1 MILKGRHALPRFPD
15 QSLVTFVR
23 DALEKFGDRTALVD
37 GPTGRSYS
45 FRQVLDLSASIAHGL
60 RARGIETGDRVAF
73 LTPNVPEV
81 ALAFYGTITAGAVAM
96 MLNPLSTPSEL
107 SQYFRIG
114 RPKVAVTVPALLPA
128 IRAAAPDLPVIA
140 IGDAEAAEPL
150 AALLRGPTTPPPLAI
165 DPESI
170 AVMPYSSGT
179 TGFPKGVMLSHRNIV
194 AQCLA
199 LAAVTDAALIVPE
212 RAVIAVLPF
221 FHIYGITAFLTYGL
235 SRGAQIVTMP
245 RFDLAEYVKLIAAH
259 QPPLLHVVPPIL
271 LGLAK
276 FPGELTLPGVKAAL
290 VAAAPLSESLARAFT
305 ERTGVLVHQ
314 AYGMTEVSGASHI
327 GSTHPARNKP
337 GSIGGL
343 IGGAEARIVSPET
356 GADVHP
362 GERGEVWIRGP
373 FVMRGYFE
381 NDAATAQTIDA
392 DGWLHTGDIAHVDA
406 DGDFWIVD
414 RVKELIKYKAFQI
427 APAEL
432 EAVVLQHPA
441 VADCA
446 VYPQADEA
454 AGEIPKAAVVVKAGA
469 TLTEV
474 DLIEFVAQ
482 HVNPQKRLRA
492 VQFVDAIPKSA
503 SGKILRRLLVQRSI

>member
-1 MILKGRHALPRFPD
+1 MILKGRHVSPPIPN
-15 QSLVTFVR
+15 QNLVAFVS
-23 DALEKFGDRTALVD
+23 DAFEKFGDRVALID
-37 GPTGRSYS
+37 GPTGRSYT

-60 RARGIETGDRVAF
+60 RARGVESGDRVVF
-73 LTPNVPEV
+73 ITPNVPEV
-81 ALAFYGTITAGAVAM
+81 AFAFYGAITAGAVAM
-96 MLNPLSTPSEL
+96 MLNPLSTPEEL
-107 SQYFRIG
+107 AQYFRIG
-114 RPKVAVTVPALLPA
+114 RPKMAITVPALVPG
-128 IRAAAPDLPVIA
+128 IRAAAPELPIIA

-150 AALLRGPTTPPPLAI
+150 TALLDGPTTPPPLMI
-165 DPESI
+165 DPDSV

-179 TGFPKGVMLSHRNIV
+179 TGFPKGVMLTHRNII

-199 LAAVTDAALIVPE
+199 LEAVTDAALIVPGG
-212 RAVIAVLPF
+212 AVIAVLPF
-221 FHIYGITAFLTYGL
+221 FHIYGIAAFLTCGL
-235 SRGAQIVTMP
+235 LRGARIITMP
-245 RFDLAEYVKLIAAH
+245 RFDLAEYVKLVAIH
-259 QPPLLHVVPPIL
+259 QPPLLHIVPPIL
-271 LGLAK
+271 LGLTK
-276 FPGELTLPGVKAAL
+276 FPGELSLPGVQAAL

-305 ERTGVLVHQ
+305 QRTGVIVYQ

-327 GSTHPARNKP
+327 GSSAGKRNKP

-343 IGGAEARIVSPET
+343 IGGAEARIVSTET
-356 GADVHP
+356 GVDVRP

-381 NDAATAQTIDA
+381 NEAATAQTIDA
-392 DGWLHTGDIAHVDA
+392 DGWLHTGDIAHVDP

-432 EAVVLQHPA
+432 EAVVLQHPS

-446 VYPQADEA
+446 VYPHADEE
-454 AGEIPKAAVVVKAGA
+454 AGEIPKAAVVLRAGTA
-469 TLTEV
+469 LTEV

-492 VQFVDAIPKSA
+492 VRFVDAIPKSA
-503 SGKILRRLLVQRSI
+503 SGKILRRMLVQQS

>member
-1 MILKGRHALPRFPD
+1 MILKGRYASPPIPD
-15 QSLVTFVR
+15 QDLVTFVR
-23 DALEKFGDRTALVD
+23 SAFATFGDRVALTD
-37 GPTGRSYS
+37 GPTGRSYT

-60 RARGIETGDRVAF
+60 RARGIQTGDRIAF
-73 LTPNVPEV
+73 ITPNAPEV
-81 ALAFYGTITAGAVAM
+81 AFAFHGAIAAGAVAM
-96 MLNPLSTPSEL
+96 MLNPLSTRDEL
-107 SQYFRIG
+107 IRYFHIG
-114 RPKVAVTVPALLPA
+114 RPKIAITVPALVPG
-128 IRAAAPDLPVIA
+128 IRAAAPELPVIA
-140 IGDAEAAEPL
+140 IGNAESAEPL
-150 AALLRGPTTPPPLAI
+150 AALLDGPTTPPSLAI
-165 DPESI
+165 DPDAV

-179 TGFPKGVMLSHRNIV
+179 TGFPKGVMLTHRNIV
-194 AQCLA
+194 AQCLS

-212 RAVIAVLPF
+212 GTAIAVLPF

-235 SRGAQIVTMP
+235 SRGARIITMP
-245 RFDLAEYVKLIAAH
+245 RFDLAEYVKLVGVYK
-259 QPPLLHVVPPIL
+259 PPLLHVVPPIL

-276 FPGELTLPGVKAAL
+276 FPGDLALPGVQAAL
-290 VAAAPLSESLARAFT
+290 VAAAPLSESLAQTFT
-305 ERTGVLVHQ
+305 QRTGVAIYQ

-327 GSTHPARNKP
+327 GSSLQARNKP

-343 IGGAEARIVSPET
+343 IGGAEARIVSVET
-356 GADVHP
+356 GADVTP
-362 GERGEVWIRGP
+362 GERGEVWVRAP

-381 NDAATAQTIDA
+381 NEAATAETIDG

-432 EAVVLQHPA
+432 EAVVLQHPS

-446 VYPQADEA
+446 VYPQADEE
-454 AGEIPKAAVVVKAGA
+454 AGEIPKASVVLKPNA
-469 TLTEV
+469 TLSEV
-474 DLIEFVAQ
+474 DLIEFVAG

-503 SGKILRRLLVQRSI
+503 SGKILRRLLVQRS